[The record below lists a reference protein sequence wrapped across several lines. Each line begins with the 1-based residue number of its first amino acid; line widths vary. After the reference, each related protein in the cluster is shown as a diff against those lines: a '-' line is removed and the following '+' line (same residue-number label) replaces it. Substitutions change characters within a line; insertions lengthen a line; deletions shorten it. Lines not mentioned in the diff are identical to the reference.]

1 VLEGLHRIMQEY
13 EVFYSLGKNDI
24 KNLSMMSVKAENA
37 WDACK
42 QVEKEISGC
51 CIQYVHPVV

>member
-1 VLEGLHRIMQEY
+1 MQEY

-37 WDACK
+37 WEACK

-51 CIQYVHPVV
+51 CIQYVHPVI